1 MLSEGSKVNHVG
13 DPAIAESP
21 TNTTKLSLGS
31 SRALVF
37 THKPNDLVS
46 FLLTLIQFVQHLST
60 IIYCYYLIF
69 IF

>member
-46 FLLTLIQFVQHLST
+46 FF
-60 IIYCYYLIF
+60 
-69 IF
+69 